1 MEDNI
6 KIELLTPLT
15 GNFTSRELERQW
27 EEGEYEYDVYEGL
40 PLEGADLSQYESE
53 IKEAIEKYNAIGNE
67 EGKPCNLM
75 DYFHGSAAIKENVIR
90 AVPSVKQKDGVLY
103 GCTTLE
109 LTTFLEQPE
118 TKELYEYITGQYS
131 DGWGEGFEQQEIQ
144 VDGGE
149 LHVHF
154 WQPRDYLFEQ
164 VKPEIQNKQEPEKKK
179 PKMEVLGRDGNVF
192 IILGAVAGLLI
203 KEGMDQQANEMYKRV
218 MQSGNYYQALH
229 IISEYVET
237 ELSVS
242 DEKSQARKSQ
252 LLECIQSNKKKS
264 KKQPER

>member
-144 VDGGE
+144 V
-149 LHVHF
+149 
-154 WQPRDYLFEQ
+154 
-164 VKPEIQNKQEPEKKK
+164 
-179 PKMEVLGRDGNVF
+179 GN
-192 IILGAVAGLLI
+192 G
-203 KEGMDQQANEMYKRV
+203 DQ
-218 MQSGNYYQALH
+218 L
-229 IISEYVET
+229 
-237 ELSVS
+237 
-242 DEKSQARKSQ
+242 
-252 LLECIQSNKKKS
+252 
-264 KKQPER
+264 

>member
-90 AVPSVKQKDGVLY
+90 AVPSVKQEDGVLY
-103 GCTTLE
+103 GCGS
-109 LTTFLEQPE
+109 LT
-118 TKELYEYITGQYS
+118 
-131 DGWGEGFEQQEIQ
+131 
-144 VDGGE
+144 
-149 LHVHF
+149 
-154 WQPRDYLFEQ
+154 
-164 VKPEIQNKQEPEKKK
+164 
-179 PKMEVLGRDGNVF
+179 
-192 IILGAVAGLLI
+192 
-203 KEGMDQQANEMYKRV
+203 
-218 MQSGNYYQALH
+218 
-229 IISEYVET
+229 ISLT
-237 ELSVS
+237 AS
-242 DEKSQARKSQ
+242 
-252 LLECIQSNKKKS
+252 
-264 KKQPER
+264 

>member
-1 MEDNI
+1 MEDTI

-40 PLEGADLSQYESE
+40 PLEGTDLSQYESE

-75 DYFHGSAAIKENVIR
+75 DYFDGSAAIKEKVIS
-90 AVPSVKQKDGVLY
+90 AIPSVKQKEGVLY

-118 TKELYEYITGQYS
+118 TEELYEYVTGQYS

-144 VDGGE
+144 VGNGE
-149 LHVHF
+149 IYVHF
-154 WQPRDYLFEQ
+154 WQSDDY
-164 VKPEIQNKQEPEKKK
+164 EIQISDP
-179 PKMEVLGRDGNVF
+179 DY
-192 IILGAVAGLLI
+192 
-203 KEGMDQQANEMYKRV
+203 QQKGTEMRRPR
-218 MQSGNYYQALH
+218 M
-229 IISEYVET
+229 
-237 ELSVS
+237 
-242 DEKSQARKSQ
+242 
-252 LLECIQSNKKKS
+252 
-264 KKQPER
+264 